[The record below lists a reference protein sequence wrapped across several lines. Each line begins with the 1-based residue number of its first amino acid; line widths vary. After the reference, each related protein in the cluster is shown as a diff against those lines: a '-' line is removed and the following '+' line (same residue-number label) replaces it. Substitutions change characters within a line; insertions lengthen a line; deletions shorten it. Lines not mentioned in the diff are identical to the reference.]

1 VIVPQSN
8 RNVPNAMYIVDRMA
22 TQGDALGYGVGW
34 PSANKWSI
42 VSRTDREWSQF
53 SVVYPA

>member
-1 VIVPQSN
+1 
-8 RNVPNAMYIVDRMA
+8 MYIVDRMA